1 MGDTDQAT
9 TMAIVDRLG
18 RLEGLLVGLQ
28 SSISQSQAQWAGS
41 QARVERLE
49 QRLVELETRQV
60 TREDLKALSE
70 KVDALRTAE
79 ARAAGGVKVAGWSIA
94 NLAPWLAL
102 VVAILALVGVGAN
115 REILLQQI
123 GNPTEHKR

>member
-1 MGDTDQAT
+1 MGEQDQAT

-49 QRLVELETRQV
+49 QRLIELETRQV
-60 TREDLKALSE
+60 TRDDLRELSS
-70 KVDALRTAE
+70 KVDELCAAE
-79 ARAAGGVKVAGWSIA
+79 ARSSAGVSFASWSVQT
-94 NLAPWLAL
+94 LAPWLA
-102 VVAILALVGVGAN
+102 VAVAIAALLGVGVN
-115 REILLQQI
+115 RETIRQQQQMERR
-123 GNPTEHKR
+123 P